1 MGLHVSA
8 MPLHILAKTTDEPPA
23 WAKGREFHDGLGN
36 VFKLVR
42 HKTPTAG
49 VAVTAGSPVGYLDA
63 GESYDV
69 TTDLSQSDVGKLA
82 GMSMVAITA
91 AESLAGTTWAWIMVK
106 GNPADYA
113 SGGRG
118 VPLGSSTL
126 GNNNPITSL
135 KTDDS
140 VADADGLYWQAD
152 DTWGGTIASGTGV
165 VFGGRALAA
174 DGGTAMA
181 PASVFIDVG
190 IGVSNVSA

>member
-8 MPLHILAKTTDEPPA
+8 MPLHILAKTTDDPPA
-23 WAKGREFHDGLGN
+23 WAKGRTFEDGLGN

-69 TTDLSQSDVGKLA
+69 TTDISQSDVGKLA

-106 GNPADYA
+106 GTPGDYK

-118 VPLGSSTL
+118 VPLGSSTV

-140 VADADGLYWQAD
+140 VADAGALFWTAD
-152 DTWGGTIASGTGV
+152 DTWGGTNDLGTGAV
-165 VFGGRALAA
+165 AGGRALAA
-174 DGGTAMA
+174 DGGTAMD
-181 PASVFIDVG
+181 PDDVMIEVGVGVAS
-190 IGVSNVSA
+190 A